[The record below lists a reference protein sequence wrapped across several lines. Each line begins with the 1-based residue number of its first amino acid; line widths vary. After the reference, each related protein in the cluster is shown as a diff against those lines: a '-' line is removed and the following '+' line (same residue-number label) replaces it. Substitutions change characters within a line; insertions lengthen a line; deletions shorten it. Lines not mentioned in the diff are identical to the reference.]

1 MSREHADSM
10 VRQWAEGL
18 YDSLDDT
25 AKIAVFTAATAGA
38 NAFFR
43 RYETTTVSAFT
54 HLLAARV
61 GVELFGSI
69 ASMHIDDKRG
79 LDNWFKASDTMF
91 RNRTFLGEVPVLG
104 SALTLVP
111 NPIGVGEVLWES
123 GKKIGRST
131 INPFR
136 VLGSIVDNIQ
146 HRVRNPPKFGVKF
159 YNPFPRLSFD

>member
-1 MSREHADSM
+1 MSDSM

-25 AKIAVFTAATAGA
+25 AKVAAAVAITAGS

-61 GVELFGSI
+61 GVELFGST
-69 ASMHIDDKRG
+69 ASMYIDDKRG

-91 RNRTFLGEVPVLG
+91 RNRTVLGSVPVFG

-111 NPIGVGEVLWES
+111 NPLGVAEVLFES
-123 GKKIGRST
+123 GQMIGRST
-131 INPFR
+131 INPFK
-136 VLGSIVDNIQ
+136 VVGPFLDNISDKFM
-146 HRVRNPPKFGVKF
+146 NPPKPVIKF
-159 YNPFPRLSFD
+159 YNPFPRLSYS